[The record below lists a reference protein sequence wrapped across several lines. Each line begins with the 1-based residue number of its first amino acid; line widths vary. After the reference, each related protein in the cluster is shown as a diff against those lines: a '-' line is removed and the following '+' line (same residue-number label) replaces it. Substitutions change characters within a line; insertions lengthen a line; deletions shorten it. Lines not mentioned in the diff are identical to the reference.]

1 MIRKS
6 DKLKSS
12 GKKSNGIII
21 YCLLSPKKNNIVFNK
36 LLNFHAQ
43 ERYVNVFIFTEKFKI
58 RQKMV

>member
-6 DKLKSS
+6 DKLNSS

-21 YCLLSPKKNNIVFNK
+21 YCLLSQKNNIVFNK

-43 ERYVNVFIFTEKFKI
+43 ERYVNVFIFTEKVTRSKNFFI
-58 RQKMV
+58 